1 MGDFVQKSVTRSAT
15 RALASPIES
24 IAEFQTIV
32 DGVIANNPFGCTGYQ
47 IGTET
52 FGPVE
57 KSREAYTARV
67 VYQDLEAKTV
77 GTVAVRSPTVAAYGT
92 NVTTVMGNAALAS
105 AMGGTAVHALEDDSF
120 SASLKCHDPNGEVY
134 TVAFTRDRVTIS
146 SYEDDAIRGKVEAW
160 ADTVPALA

>member
-32 DGVIANNPFGCTGYQ
+32 DGVITNNPFGCTSYQ
-47 IGTET
+47 VGTET
-52 FGPVE
+52 FDPVE

-92 NVTTVMGNAALAS
+92 NVTTVMGNAPLAT